1 MNKAQLANKLY
12 NYLNQNKIG
21 NLTRDLQYQ
30 PRIATYKVTAEEILD
45 FILKTLQEA
54 ILTGEKVNIPE
65 IGIFRVVKKNARNAR
80 NPKTGEQV
88 KVPAGKKLKL
98 SVSRRMTLKMNGE
111 YPTQGYDDIAKPKF

>member
-1 MNKAQLANKLY
+1 MNKAQLAKKLY
-12 NYLNQNKIG
+12 DYLNQNKIG

-88 KVPAGKKLKL
+88 PYVQYNDKTQQLL
-98 SVSRRMTLKMNGE
+98 SDVFADLETQLNSLANG
-111 YPTQGYDDIAKPKF
+111 